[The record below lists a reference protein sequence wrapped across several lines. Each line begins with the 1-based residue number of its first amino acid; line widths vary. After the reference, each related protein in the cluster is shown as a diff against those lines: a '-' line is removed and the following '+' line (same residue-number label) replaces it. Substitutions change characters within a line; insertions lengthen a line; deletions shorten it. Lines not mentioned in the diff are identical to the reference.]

1 MHDPVTRQ
9 VSELVCIGFDGPNL
23 TPGAAELLAGGV
35 RSVIYFARN
44 YLDAAQ
50 VRALSAAVRR
60 AAGREVLV
68 TVDHEGGRVQ
78 RFHGDGFPPLP
89 SGREMG
95 AGGEQAARAAG
106 ERAAL
111 DLRAVGINM
120 NLAPVLDVDSNPA
133 NPVIGARSFG
143 ADAATVA
150 TCGVAYAK
158 GLKSGGVAACGKH
171 FPGHGDTSVDSH
183 LDLPR
188 LPHAMDRLERV
199 ELVPFRAAVTAGIDA
214 IMTAHVLFEAID
226 AEVPATLSRTVV
238 TGLLRERLGF
248 DGLVITD
255 DFEMQAIADR
265 FETGEAAVRAVEAG
279 CDLVLV
285 CHREDRQ
292 RRAIEALAAA
302 VRTGRLSADRVE
314 RSQKR
319 LANLLEGR

>member
-1 MHDPVTRQ
+1 MSDAVTRQ
-9 VSELVCIGFDGPNL
+9 VSELVCIGFEGHAL
-23 TPGAAELLAGGV
+23 TAGAAELLAGGV
-35 RSVIYFARN
+35 RSVIHFTSN
-44 YLDAAQ
+44 YADAEQMTAMN
-50 VRALSAAVRR
+50 RAIRR

-78 RFHGDGFPPLP
+78 RFRDAHFPPLP

-95 AGGEQAARAAG
+95 EAGAEAARVAG
-106 ERAAL
+106 ERAGAA
-111 DLRAVGINM
+111 LRAAGFNM
-120 NLAPVLDVDSNPA
+120 NLSPVLDVDSNPA
-133 NPVIGARSFG
+133 NPVIGPRSFG
-143 ADAATVA
+143 ADPETVA
-150 TCGVAYAK
+150 VCAVAHAA
-158 GLKSGGVAACGKH
+158 GLRAGGVAACGKH

-188 LPHAMDRLERV
+188 LPHSMERLERV
-199 ELVPFRAAVTAGIDA
+199 ELVPFHAAVRAGIEA

-226 AEVPATLSRTVV
+226 PQVPATLSRTVV

-265 FETGEAAVRAVEAG
+265 FETGEAAVRAIEAG

-292 RRAIEALAAA
+292 RRAIEALADA
-302 VRTGRLSADRVE
+302 VRSGRLRAERVE
-314 RSQKR
+314 ESRKR
-319 LANLLEGR
+319 LAKVLESR

>member
-1 MHDPVTRQ
+1 
-9 VSELVCIGFDGPNL
+9 
-23 TPGAAELLAGGV
+23 V
-35 RSVIYFARN
+35 RAVIHFARN
-44 YLDAAQ
+44 YASAAQ
-50 VRALSAAVRR
+50 IAAVNAEIRR

-78 RFHGDGFPPLP
+78 RFVDADFPPLP

-95 AGGEQAARAAG
+95 EAGEAMARQAG
-106 ERAAL
+106 ERAGDA
-111 DLRAVGINM
+111 LRAAGFNM

-143 ADAATVA
+143 ASPARVAA
-150 TCGVAYAK
+150 CGVAYAQ
-158 GLKSGGVAACGKH
+158 GLRSRGVAACGKH

-188 LPHAMDRLERV
+188 LPHAMARLEQV
-199 ELVPFRAAVTAGIDA
+199 ELVPFREAVRAGIEA

-226 AEVPATLSRTVV
+226 ASVPATLSRTVI

-265 FETGEAAVRAVEAG
+265 FEPGEAAVRAVQAG

-285 CHREDRQ
+285 CHTPARQ
-292 RRAIEALAAA
+292 RRVIQALAEA
-302 VRTGRLSADRVE
+302 VRAGRLSRERVAE
-314 RSQKR
+314 SRNR
-319 LANLLEGR
+319 LAKVLESR

>member
-1 MHDPVTRQ
+1 MPDAVTRQ
-9 VSELVCIGFDGPNL
+9 VSELVCIGFEGHTL
-23 TPGAAELLAGGV
+23 TAGAAELLAGGV
-35 RSVIYFARN
+35 RGVIYFARN
-44 YLDAAQ
+44 YVGAAQ
-50 VRALSAAVRR
+50 VRAMSDSVRR

-78 RFHGDGFPPLP
+78 RFHGEGFPALP

-95 AGGEQAARAAG
+95 AGGERAAREAG
-106 ERAAL
+106 EHAAR
-111 DLRAVGINM
+111 DLHAVGINM

-143 ADAATVA
+143 NDAAQVA
-150 TCGVAYAK
+150 ACGVAYAA
-158 GLKSGGVAACGKH
+158 GLRAGGVAACGKH

-188 LPHAMDRLERV
+188 LPHAMERLERV
-199 ELVPFRAAVTAGIDA
+199 ELVPFRAAVRAGIEA

-226 AEVPATLSRTVV
+226 PQVPATLSRTVI

-292 RRAIEALAAA
+292 RRAIEALADA
-302 VRTGRLSADRVE
+302 VRSGRLSADRVD
-314 RSQKR
+314 RSRKR
-319 LANLLEGR
+319 LAKVLENR